1 MATEEDEAPQTFE
14 KLSRA
19 QLEIYAKELNEHV
32 RVERHLRLELEGQ
45 NQQLE
50 QRVREITALNQLFQ
64 RHLDERVAVVKAY
77 KEVIDGLNKIGQEF
91 SALVRRAEEQPLPDL
106 QELPRLGV

>member
-19 QLEIYAKELNEHV
+19 QLEIYARELNEHV
-32 RVERHLRLELEGQ
+32 QVERRLRLELEGQ
-45 NQQLE
+45 NRQLE

-64 RHLDERVAVVKAY
+64 RHLDERLAVVKAY
-77 KEVIDGLNKIGQEF
+77 KEVLDGLNRIGREF
-91 SALVRRAEEQPLPDL
+91 SALVRRAEEQSLPDI
-106 QELPRLGV
+106 QELPRLDG

>member
-19 QLEIYAKELNEHV
+19 QLEIYAKELNEHIQA
-32 RVERHLRLELEGQ
+32 ERRLRLELEGQ
-45 NQQLE
+45 NQRLE

-64 RHLDERVAVVKAY
+64 RHLDERLAVVQAY
-77 KEVIDGLNKIGQEF
+77 KDVLEGLNIIGREF
-91 SALVRRAEEQPLPDL
+91 SALVRRAEEQPLPDI
-106 QELPRLGV
+106 QELPRLDG